1 MSTQHIIDHGIIN
14 CLTRDFQ
21 ENQVKTFTIVIQ
33 QIEEKFN
40 SFKNLILNSTW
51 IFAADFEKVRNT
63 EFDNI
68 FVISLVD
75 DPHHLNVLGKLEF
88 VNCKFKNIYQIGN
101 IDELIPGKKYFIQ
114 YSSVL
119 VKNFF
124 KFYSEEDLRLSQTN
138 FKTYLCYQNKSHH
151 HRLFLTDK
159 FIEYNLLDYG
169 ILTLNGSLDIE
180 ENRQVQFM
188 GGFSKSREDPYTLG
202 NLSVWNRC
210 FLNIVS
216 ETVYDNSSLFFT
228 EKTFKPIIG
237 LRPFLIFG
245 SSKIVRYLK
254 QKGFH
259 IFNEYWNETFHDDM
273 TVNDHVEKICSVVN
287 FLKEKPKQEVLD
299 MYMDMWPKLVYNR
312 NLFFEHAQT
321 ENKRLLNIFGECND

>member
-138 FKTYLCYQNKSHH
+138 FIT
-151 HRLFLTDK
+151 
-159 FIEYNLLDYG
+159 
-169 ILTLNGSLDIE
+169 
-180 ENRQVQFM
+180 
-188 GGFSKSREDPYTLG
+188 
-202 NLSVWNRC
+202 
-210 FLNIVS
+210 
-216 ETVYDNSSLFFT
+216 
-228 EKTFKPIIG
+228 
-237 LRPFLIFG
+237 
-245 SSKIVRYLK
+245 
-254 QKGFH
+254 
-259 IFNEYWNETFHDDM
+259 
-273 TVNDHVEKICSVVN
+273 
-287 FLKEKPKQEVLD
+287 
-299 MYMDMWPKLVYNR
+299 
-312 NLFFEHAQT
+312 
-321 ENKRLLNIFGECND
+321 